1 MSATTGSAFDPH
13 RSPTTCKSSR
23 RQATR
28 ATDAP
33 LWASCT
39 ASASPVALL
48 APVIITTRFF
58 MPSPFDPNPIVTN
71 TRVAPPAPASSTQP
85 FAESVRRCEARC
97 WPRNMEERP
106 QGRGRHRDPGA
117 DAHASRREVKTSS
130 GDATVRQSPRAP
142 VQHSGVSVYVAC
154 ARERSARPTSA
165 CSVRFTGVGTPSAVP
180 RRTTNPLRSLISVG
194 RPSCRS

>member
-1 MSATTGSAFDPH
+1 MSATTGSGFDPH
-13 RSPTTCKSSR
+13 RSPSTCKNSL

-28 ATDAP
+28 AADAP
-33 LWASCT
+33 LWASWP
-39 ASASPVALL
+39 ASASPVPLL

-58 MPSPFDPNPIVTN
+58 MPSPFDPNPVVTN

-85 FAESVRRCEARC
+85 CAESVRRCEARC
-97 WPRNMEERP
+97 WPSSMAERP
-106 QGRGRHRDPGA
+106 HGRGRPRDPGA
-117 DAHASRREVKTSS
+117 EAHASRREVKTFSS
-130 GDATVRQSPRAP
+130 DATGRQSPRAP
-142 VQHSGVSVYVAC
+142 AQYSGVSVYVAC